1 MAPSAPATPIAI
13 RDRVRGQETAKIPGW
28 YRPWA
33 HLLGTTGT
41 GSLVLGLGLYNVHA
55 PRALDWL
62 LVPITFVIAN
72 AFEWLV
78 HKEVL
83 HKRRPMLGEL
93 YQRHT
98 PVHHKV
104 YVQGDMPMRSGRE
117 LRLVLIPALGVVGAV
132 LFMVPWAVALGR
144 LLGPNAG
151 WLFLTTA
158 GLYLVTYELSHLS
171 YHLPDGHPV
180 YRLPFVRKLR
190 QHHERHH
197 HPRLM
202 QRCNFNVT
210 VPLFDWLLGTM
221 AKSPSTH
228 AVPSTP
234 TAGPQAPPDAATNA
248 AE

>member
-1 MAPSAPATPIAI
+1 MSSTLPATPVAV
-13 RDRVRGQETAKIPGW
+13 RDRVRAEEVGKIPGW

-41 GSLVLGLGLYNVHA
+41 GAVVLGLGVANVHT

-62 LVPITFVIAN
+62 VVPITFIIAN

-83 HKRRPMLGEL
+83 HKRRPFLGEL
-93 YQRHT
+93 FQRHT

-104 YVQGDMPMRSGRE
+104 YVQGDMPMRSQKE
-117 LRLVLIPALGVVGAV
+117 LRLVLIPAIGVAGAV
-132 LFMVPWAVALGR
+132 LFMIPWAVALAR
-144 LLGPNAG
+144 LVGPNAG
-151 WLFLTTA
+151 WLFLTTG
-158 GLYLVTYELSHLS
+158 GLYMVTYELSHLS
-171 YHLPDGHPV
+171 YHLPDTHAV
-180 YRLPFVRKLR
+180 YKLPFLRALR

-221 AKSPSTH
+221 AKVPKAARHVPGRESHKSV
-228 AVPSTP
+228 AVDP
-234 TAGPQAPPDAATNA
+234 